1 MLTLRETTFTGK
13 KEALTLQLAGCML
26 TPLSVWRGKQHLC
39 WGWDPCL
46 GVTHSSVF
54 FQSPHPVGLQGS
66 GCCNWANF
74 QDFAHLRIRAIAYFR
89 VVLAGHVL
97 PLSQG
102 EKVKEWFTRK
112 DDKIFSVIWYL
123 TCHPQHCCWHGLE
136 VCLSSTRRTQVVKR
150 KVSLGSKSLSIFRN
164 QVFSTTTKNAWVFI
178 SSIPHPLDFTEMSD
192 FSQTLLAPPKH
203 FTELKSSTHFDSCSL
218 YWGNFG
224 KIWFY

>member
-102 EKVKEWFTRK
+102 EKVKE
-112 DDKIFSVIWYL
+112 
-123 TCHPQHCCWHGLE
+123 
-136 VCLSSTRRTQVVKR
+136 
-150 KVSLGSKSLSIFRN
+150 
-164 QVFSTTTKNAWVFI
+164 
-178 SSIPHPLDFTEMSD
+178 
-192 FSQTLLAPPKH
+192 
-203 FTELKSSTHFDSCSL
+203 
-218 YWGNFG
+218 
-224 KIWFY
+224 